1 MAPPRKNMKTKN
13 ARGASLTGAIYRR
26 ADKHSAIRQNNW
38 EFIQNYW

>member
-1 MAPPRKNMKTKN
+1 FFFFFFFG
-13 ARGASLTGAIYRR
+13 GASLTGATYRR